1 MGTKSS
7 HYARK
12 KMTKFEY
19 KTVEELLP
27 ISIKTLDEMS
37 KGGWELVAIITFI
50 VLKDQKYISYF
61 KRESFK

>member
-1 MGTKSS
+1 
-7 HYARK
+7 
-12 KMTKFEY
+12 MTKFEY